1 MINFYPFL
9 IIVDW
14 SASTFVDYDQFLST
28 IRIISTCYVLIYLIC
43 FTFDLFLKSRIIQC
57 VDIPL
62 LWCSCPFFHGYGP
75 VYFNLYSKQL
85 TSENR
90 SDWWV
95 GGGMTHQRKTFL
107 KLYLNPPGKERK
119 MDDSFNALFYMYYKR
134 SDILISIK
142 LNFHN
147 KDNLE

>member
-1 MINFYPFL
+1 ML
-9 IIVDW
+9 IFRCYGVVVL
-14 SASTFVDYDQFLST
+14 SFMAMVLST
-28 IRIISTCYVLIYLIC
+28 LIYTQSNLRLKI
-43 FTFDLFLKSRIIQC
+43 DLTGG
-57 VDIPL
+57 
-62 LWCSCPFFHGYGP
+62 W
-75 VYFNLYSKQL
+75 
-85 TSENR
+85 
-90 SDWWV
+90 
-95 GGGMTHQRKTFL
+95 GGMTHQRKTFL